1 MNQLAKKKQRQQQ
14 QVKPAKQVEEGNS
27 LSDQLSSDILA
38 KLKETKNQLVS
49 AEQEKEEE
57 RQALLAFEKKEKEKN
72 KSFEELLDEYGFGNS
87 SKF

>member
-1 MNQLAKKKQRQQQ
+1 MAKKKQRQQQ

-27 LSDQLSSDILA
+27 LSDQLSSDVLA

-49 AEQEKEEE
+49 AAKEKEEE
-57 RQALLAFEKKEKEKN
+57 RQAQLVFEKKEKKKN
-72 KSFEELLDEYGFGNS
+72 KSFEELLDDYGFGG